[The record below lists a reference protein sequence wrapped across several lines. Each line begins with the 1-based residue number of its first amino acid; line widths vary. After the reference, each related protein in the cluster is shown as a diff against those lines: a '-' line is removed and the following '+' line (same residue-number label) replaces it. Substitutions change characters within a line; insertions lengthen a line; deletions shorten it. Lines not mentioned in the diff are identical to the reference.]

1 MRCYPTNGPLNRI
14 GSVHCKYERNILLH
28 ETVYYHCAI
37 PFASVLSCALCVMR
51 VWFVFHI
58 EEVNFAHFQTVV
70 HKCEAHGTYYNVV
83 AAVLVVSA
91 AFQLRQKKMKIR
103 SMRCFLT
110 PLANVFICGKFSHWW
125 FALRQFI
132 LIEYIRM
139 KYHRPTLAETTEA
152 KGIKFKL
159 KKYYANKE
167 PKNIITFLIW
177 ILCLLLL
184 PLSDSYRLSIFR
196 LFWMKVYWHDFISCT
211 IK

>member
-91 AFQLRQKKMKIR
+91 AFQLRQKNENSINEMLFDTLSK
-103 SMRCFLT
+103 CFHLWQ
-110 PLANVFICGKFSHWW
+110 V
-125 FALRQFI
+125 FAL
-132 LIEYIRM
+132 
-139 KYHRPTLAETTEA
+139 
-152 KGIKFKL
+152 
-159 KKYYANKE
+159 
-167 PKNIITFLIW
+167 W
-177 ILCLLLL
+177 
-184 PLSDSYRLSIFR
+184 
-196 LFWMKVYWHDFISCT
+196 
-211 IK
+211 

>member
-70 HKCEAHGTYYNVV
+70 HKCKAHGTYYNVV

-91 AFQLRQKKMKIR
+91 AFQLRQKNENSINEMLFDTLSK
-103 SMRCFLT
+103 CFHLWQ
-110 PLANVFICGKFSHWW
+110 VFALWW

-167 PKNIITFLIW
+167 PENIITFLIW